1 MKYHL
6 TSRDIF
12 PEIRFEASR
21 SSGPGGQN
29 VNKVNSRITLIWNV
43 ATSGCSP
50 EVKDRL
56 LHKWKSRLINGEE
69 IKISAQEHRSQLQ
82 NKEEAC
88 GKLDAL
94 LLKALF
100 IPKKRKPTKPT
111 KQSKKKRLES
121 KKKDSQKKQNRKT
134 SWESEK

>member
-1 MKYHL
+1 MKHHL
-6 TSRDIF
+6 TTRDIMH
-12 PEIRFEASR
+12 ELRFEASR

-43 ATSGCSP
+43 ATSACSQ
-50 EVKDRL
+50 EAKEILR
-56 LHKWKSRLINGEE
+56 HKWKSRLIGGEE

-88 GKLDAL
+88 EKLDAL

-111 KQSKKKRLES
+111 KQSKKKRLDS
-121 KKKDSQKKQNRKT
+121 KKLNSQKKQNRTKLKA
-134 SWESEK
+134 EN